1 MGTNEIRLDP
11 SRKEGFFIF
20 FLVFIINKKIMKR
33 IVRLTESDM
42 VRLVKRVIKEQMD
55 ESAFTFGD
63 KVKGKLGKVF
73 GLPETTDDEKRLSE
87 DILSAVEGG
96 NYDVLDTYVSGYKLK
111 VFLNDGEYIVVIKK
125 ERIGLEGGSST
136 YTNITTPDGEKVNIM
151 AKGFTNKLIGLVKRD
166 DKGQRF
172 RYPKK

>member
-1 MGTNEIRLDP
+1 
-11 SRKEGFFIF
+11 
-20 FLVFIINKKIMKR
+20 MKR
-33 IVRLTESDM
+33 IVRLTESDIT
-42 VRLVKRVIKEQMD
+42 RLVERVIKEQMD

-63 KVKGKLGKVF
+63 KVRGKLGKLV
-73 GLPETTDDEKRLSE
+73 GIPETTDDEKRLSE

-96 NYDVLDTYVSGYKLK
+96 EYDVLDTYGGYAMPDGYKLK
-111 VFLNDGEYIVVIKK
+111 VFLNDGEYIVAIKK
-125 ERIGLEGGSST
+125 ERINLEGATST